1 MKTKILEKFKTLYGE
16 GAACYASPGSIL
28 PPGNSHL

>member
-16 GAACYASPGSIL
+16 GAACYASPGRVWRY
-28 PPGNSHL
+28 